1 MRRAAPAAAPVAVD
15 KEVKRKQR
23 MGDIKLDLH
32 RVLLDNL
39 NLAALEHAT
48 EADLRAEINAISA
61 EHLNDNAIVLGREDR
76 IILNKELYDEVTGL
90 GPLETLLQDES
101 VNDIL
106 VNGPQQIFVER
117 SGKLELTD
125 VTFKDERHLL
135 RIIDKIVSAVGRR
148 VDESKPYV
156 DARLKD
162 GSRFNAMV
170 PPVAVDGSLVSIRK
184 FKKDKLGIDDLVQ
197 FGAFSEEMAA
207 YLQAAV
213 STRLNVIVSG
223 GTGSGKTTT
232 LNALSSFI
240 ADDERILTIEDTA
253 ELQLQQT
260 HVGRMESRPP
270 NVEGK
275 GEVSPRDC
283 LKNALRMRPD
293 RIIVGETRG
302 EEVID
307 MLQAMNTGHDGSMT
321 TIHANNPRDGIS
333 RLENMVAMAG
343 IEMPLKAVRSQI
355 SSAVNLIV
363 QASRLQDGS
372 RRMTSITEITG
383 MEGDVISMQE
393 IFRFQRVGPDARQQ
407 DHRPLSQP
415 QACAATSPSASASGA
430 MICPRPSLNPSQ
442 RSKPHGHQCRTH
454 HLRSDLY
461 RRAGAR
467 RRASIWRLFGR
478 SISLNSRV
486 NRRLE
491 MIEKGDTPR
500 GGAGQICARRCSSTR
515 KSKGIPLYSLWLS
528 EKAQKGRDCLLPAT
542 ADHGDGRPF
551 GSVLPWPDRRHRDRS
566 TRAHRRL
573 HRHGGRCCVYVGVHE
588 SQQAHG
594 DHRRTAPRCGRADGA
609 LLARRSPVHQR
620 HHHREQRNPRPACL
634 RIRCDRG

>member
-1 MRRAAPAAAPVAVD
+1 MFSRYKKQPAAQPVESAPAPQAAAQTPAPKKATTASANAVARRPIQKKAAEPVASD
-15 KEVKRKQR
+15 RDRKRKER
-23 MGDIKLDLH
+23 LSEIKIEMH
-32 RVLLDNL
+32 RELLENL
-39 NLAALEHAT
+39 NLAALEKAG
-48 EADLRAEINAISA
+48 ESELRAEISAISS
-61 EHLNDNAIVLGREDR
+61 EILESRDIVLNREDR
-76 IILNKELYDEVTGL
+76 SQLTKELYDEVTGL
-90 GPLETLLQDES
+90 GPLETLLQDDS

-117 SGKLELTD
+117 HGKLEISD
-125 VTFKDERHLL
+125 ITFKDEKHLM

-148 VDESKPYV
+148 VDESNPYV
-156 DARLKD
+156 DARLAD

-170 PPVAVDGSLVSIRK
+170 PPIAVDGSLVSIRK
-184 FKKDKLGIDDLVQ
+184 FKKDKLAIDDLVN
-197 FGAFSEEMAA
+197 FGAFTEEMAA

-213 STRLNVIVSG
+213 STRLNIIVSG

-240 ADDERILTIEDTA
+240 DDAERILTIEDTA

-302 EEVID
+302 AEVID

-321 TIHANNPRDGIS
+321 TIHANSARDGIS
-333 RLENMVAMAG
+333 RLENMIAMAG

-393 IFRFQRVGPDARQQ
+393 IFKFQRVGLTPDNKIIG
-407 DHRPLSQP
+407 HFT
-415 QACAATSPSASASGA
+415 ATGVRSHYSERFRLWGFDLPPS
-430 MICPRPSLNPSQ
+430 IYEP
-442 RSKPHGHQCRTH
+442 
-454 HLRSDLY
+454 
-461 RRAGAR
+461 
-467 RRASIWRLFGR
+467 
-478 SISLNSRV
+478 
-486 NRRLE
+486 
-491 MIEKGDTPR
+491 
-500 GGAGQICARRCSSTR
+500 
-515 KSKGIPLYSLWLS
+515 
-528 EKAQKGRDCLLPAT
+528 T
-542 ADHGDGRPF
+542 A
-551 GSVLPWPDRRHRDRS
+551 
-566 TRAHRRL
+566 
-573 HRHGGRCCVYVGVHE
+573 
-588 SQQAHG
+588 
-594 DHRRTAPRCGRADGA
+594 
-609 LLARRSPVHQR
+609 
-620 HHHREQRNPRPACL
+620 
-634 RIRCDRG
+634 I

>member
-1 MRRAAPAAAPVAVD
+1 MFSKYKKPGDVAAATPAPKAKAPAPQQQPEAAVAPKPVSMRRVAQAASVAPQD
-15 KEVKRKQR
+15 RDVKRKQR
-23 MGDIKLDLH
+23 MSEIKLELH
-32 RVLLDNL
+32 RALLENL
-39 NLAALEHAT
+39 NLAALEHAS
-48 EADLRAEINAISA
+48 EQDLRSEINEISA
-61 EHLNDNAIVLGREDR
+61 EILAEKSIVLNREDR
-76 IILNKELYDEVTGL
+76 IQLNSELYDEVTGL
-90 GPLETLLQDES
+90 GPLETLLKDDTI
-101 VNDIL
+101 NDIL

-117 SGKLELTD
+117 DGKLQLTD
-125 VTFKDERHLL
+125 VTFKDEKHLL

-148 VDESKPYV
+148 VDESNPYV

-170 PPVAVDGSLVSIRK
+170 PPIAVDGSLVSIRK
-184 FKKDKLGIDDLVQ
+184 FKKDKLGIDDLVS

-213 STRLNVIVSG
+213 ATRLNIIVSG

-240 ADDERILTIEDTA
+240 ANDERILTIEDTA

-321 TIHANNPRDGIS
+321 TIHANSARDGVS
-333 RLENMVAMAG
+333 RLENMIAMAG

-393 IFRFQRVGPDARQQ
+393 IFRYQRVGLTPENKIIGHFTGTGVRSHFSERFKMWGYD
-407 DHRPLSQP
+407 L
-415 QACAATSPSASASGA
+415 PS
-430 MICPRPSLNPSQ
+430 
-442 RSKPHGHQCRTH
+442 
-454 HLRSDLY
+454 
-461 RRAGAR
+461 
-467 RRASIWRLFGR
+467 SIYEP
-478 SISLNSRV
+478 IV
-486 NRRLE
+486 V
-491 MIEKGDTPR
+491 K
-500 GGAGQICARRCSSTR
+500 
-515 KSKGIPLYSLWLS
+515 
-528 EKAQKGRDCLLPAT
+528 
-542 ADHGDGRPF
+542 
-551 GSVLPWPDRRHRDRS
+551 
-566 TRAHRRL
+566 
-573 HRHGGRCCVYVGVHE
+573 
-588 SQQAHG
+588 
-594 DHRRTAPRCGRADGA
+594 
-609 LLARRSPVHQR
+609 
-620 HHHREQRNPRPACL
+620 
-634 RIRCDRG
+634 

>member
-1 MRRAAPAAAPVAVD
+1 MFSRYKKSNATPVKPAQTPEAPDAPAPGPEPAAPKAESLRKPAQKAAAAPAPKD
-15 KEVKRKQR
+15 KERKRKER
-23 MGDIKLDLH
+23 LAEIKLDLH
-32 RVLLDNL
+32 RALLDNL
-39 NLAALEHAT
+39 NLAAIDSAS
-48 EADLRAEINAISA
+48 EADLRAEISSIAA
-61 EHLNDNAIVLGREDR
+61 EVLEEKSIVLNREDR
-76 IILNKELYDEVTGL
+76 STLTQELYDEVKGL
-90 GPLETLLQDES
+90 GPLETLLQDDS

-106 VNGPQQIFVER
+106 VNGPHKIFVER
-117 SGKLELTD
+117 SGRLELSD
-125 VTFKDERHLL
+125 VTFKDEKHLL

-148 VDESKPYV
+148 VDESNPYV
-156 DARLKD
+156 DARLAD

-170 PPVAVDGSLVSIRK
+170 PPIAVDGSLVSIRK
-184 FKKDKLGIDDLVQ
+184 FKKDKLGIDDLVG

-213 STRLNVIVSG
+213 ACRLNVIVSG

-240 ADDERILTIEDTA
+240 DNAERILTIEDTA
-253 ELQLQQT
+253 ELQLQQA

-321 TIHANNPRDGIS
+321 TIHANNARDAIA

-355 SSAVNLIV
+355 ASAVNLIV

-393 IFRFQRVGPDARQQ
+393 IFRFQRMGMSPDNKIIG
-407 DHRPLSQP
+407 HF
-415 QACAATSPSASASGA
+415 TGSGV
-430 MICPRPSLNPSQ
+430 
-442 RSKPHGHQCRTH
+442 RSNYSERFRLWGY
-454 HLRSDLY
+454 DL
-461 RRAGAR
+461 
-467 RRASIWRLFGR
+467 
-478 SISLNSRV
+478 
-486 NRRLE
+486 
-491 MIEKGDTPR
+491 PP
-500 GGAGQICARRCSSTR
+500 
-515 KSKGIPLYSLWLS
+515 GIYEPT
-528 EKAQKGRDCLLPAT
+528 EA
-542 ADHGDGRPF
+542 
-551 GSVLPWPDRRHRDRS
+551 
-566 TRAHRRL
+566 
-573 HRHGGRCCVYVGVHE
+573 E
-588 SQQAHG
+588 
-594 DHRRTAPRCGRADGA
+594 
-609 LLARRSPVHQR
+609 
-620 HHHREQRNPRPACL
+620 
-634 RIRCDRG
+634 

>member
-1 MRRAAPAAAPVAVD
+1 MFSKYKKPSATAPAAAQPSKVTELAKVATPEAAAKVARKASPAAAAQVVPMD
-15 KEVKRKQR
+15 KERKRKDR
-23 MGDIKLDLH
+23 IGDLKLELH
-32 RVLLDNL
+32 RVLLDSL
-39 NLAALEHAT
+39 NLAALENASET
-48 EADLRAEINAISA
+48 ELRQEIQAITSEFLEEKA
-61 EHLNDNAIVLGREDR
+61 IILNREDR
-76 IILNKELYDEVTGL
+76 QILNKELYDEVTGL
-90 GPLETLLQDES
+90 GPLETLLQDDT

-117 SGKLELTD
+117 DGKLQLTD
-125 VTFKDERHLL
+125 IKFKDERHLM

-148 VDESKPYV
+148 VDESNPYV

-184 FKKDKLGIDDLVQ
+184 FKKDKLGIDDLVN
-197 FGAFSEEMAA
+197 FGAFTEEMAA

-213 STRLNVIVSG
+213 ATRLNVIVSG

-240 ADDERILTIEDTA
+240 DNDERILTIEDTA

-321 TIHANNPRDGIS
+321 TIHANSARDGVS
-333 RLENMVAMAG
+333 RLENMIAMAG

-372 RRMTSITEITG
+372 RRMISITEITG

-393 IFRFQRVGPDARQQ
+393 IFRYQRVGLTPDNKIIG
-407 DHRPLSQP
+407 HFT
-415 QACAATSPSASASGA
+415 ATGV
-430 MICPRPSLNPSQ
+430 
-442 RSKPHGHQCRTH
+442 RSHYAERFRMWGY
-454 HLRSDLY
+454 D
-461 RRAGAR
+461 
-467 RRASIWRLFGR
+467 
-478 SISLNSRV
+478 
-486 NRRLE
+486 
-491 MIEKGDTPR
+491 
-500 GGAGQICARRCSSTR
+500 
-515 KSKGIPLYSLWLS
+515 
-528 EKAQKGRDCLLPAT
+528 LPA
-542 ADHGDGRPF
+542 AI
-551 GSVLPWPDRRHRDRS
+551 
-566 TRAHRRL
+566 
-573 HRHGGRCCVYVGVHE
+573 YE
-588 SQQAHG
+588 
-594 DHRRTAPRCGRADGA
+594 
-609 LLARRSPVHQR
+609 PVAAQ
-620 HHHREQRNPRPACL
+620 
-634 RIRCDRG
+634 

>member
-1 MRRAAPAAAPVAVD
+1 MFSKYKKPASATPKAAAPVREAKPVKKVEPAPAAPATATAAPVEAAKPVSMRRAVKPAAASPED
-15 KEVKRKQR
+15 REVKRKQR
-23 MGDIKLDLH
+23 MSEIKLELH
-32 RVLLDNL
+32 RALLDNL
-39 NLAALEHAT
+39 NLAALEHAS
-48 EADLRAEINAISA
+48 EADLRQEINDIAVEVLS
-61 EHLNDNAIVLGREDR
+61 EKSIVLNREDR
-76 IILNKELYDEVTGL
+76 MTLNSELYDEVTGL
-90 GPLETLLQDES
+90 GPLETLLKDDS

-117 SGKLELTD
+117 DGKLQLTD
-125 VTFKDERHLL
+125 VTFKDEKHLL

-148 VDESKPYV
+148 VDESNPYV

-184 FKKDKLGIDDLVQ
+184 FKKDKLGIDDLVN

-213 STRLNVIVSG
+213 ATRLNIIVSG

-240 ADDERILTIEDTA
+240 ANDERILTIEDTA

-321 TIHANNPRDGIS
+321 TIHANSARDGIS
-333 RLENMVAMAG
+333 RLENMIAMAG
-343 IEMPLKAVRSQI
+343 IEMPLKAMRSQI

-383 MEGDVISMQE
+383 MEGEVISMQE
-393 IFRFQRVGPDARQQ
+393 IFRFQRVGLTPENKIIG
-407 DHRPLSQP
+407 HFT
-415 QACAATSPSASASGA
+415 ATGV
-430 MICPRPSLNPSQ
+430 
-442 RSKPHGHQCRTH
+442 RSHFSERFRMWGY
-454 HLRSDLY
+454 DLP
-461 RRAGAR
+461 
-467 RRASIWRLFGR
+467 ASIYEP
-478 SISLNSRV
+478 V
-486 NRRLE
+486 
-491 MIEKGDTPR
+491 
-500 GGAGQICARRCSSTR
+500 A
-515 KSKGIPLYSLWLS
+515 
-528 EKAQKGRDCLLPAT
+528 AQ
-542 ADHGDGRPF
+542 
-551 GSVLPWPDRRHRDRS
+551 
-566 TRAHRRL
+566 
-573 HRHGGRCCVYVGVHE
+573 
-588 SQQAHG
+588 
-594 DHRRTAPRCGRADGA
+594 
-609 LLARRSPVHQR
+609 
-620 HHHREQRNPRPACL
+620 
-634 RIRCDRG
+634 